1 MNALLA
7 WAQWLLSGLLFTG
20 GLLLCGTGVLALF
33 RFRNFS
39 TRLLACS
46 ATDTA
51 GLSLLLLGGMVLRG
65 WDPATIKIG
74 LILLICLLIHPL
86 VTMELARCRQEQE
99 E

>member
-1 MNALLA
+1 MTPTITLA
-7 WAQWLLSGLLFTG
+7 QSLLSGFLFTG
-20 GLLLCGTGVLALF
+20 GLLLCGTGILALF
-33 RFRNFS
+33 RFRHFS

-65 WDPATIKIG
+65 WDPATIKMG